1 MARAIPRLTLAVAG
15 FTGELEIGDDCRLLS
30 WNNFAHFGD
39 KIQDDTLRFSMLPL
53 DLAWAFVRPQEM
65 RMFSPDVRE
74 QLVDEGML
82 KRLEHVDPWSL
93 HLNSVDESCWL
104 CRRVRWNTVAAH
116 QDGTDA
122 RRPETS
128 LLRSQLQQVRQR
140 VLDVRTAEPEGA
152 EQRDTELSGAS
163 AAIEAKPTPG
173 ELYG

>member
-1 MARAIPRLTLAVAG
+1 
-15 FTGELEIGDDCRLLS
+15 
-30 WNNFAHFGD
+30 
-39 KIQDDTLRFSMLPL
+39 
-53 DLAWAFVRPQEM
+53 
-65 RMFSPDVRE
+65 MFSPDVRE

>member
-1 MARAIPRLTLAVAG
+1 MRSDLSDMPAMA
-15 FTGELEIGDDCRLLS
+15 S
-30 WNNFAHFGD
+30 
-39 KIQDDTLRFSMLPL
+39 
-53 DLAWAFVRPQEM
+53 
-65 RMFSPDVRE
+65 
-74 QLVDEGML
+74 VDEGML

-128 LLRSQLQQVRQR
+128 LLRGQLQQVRQR

-152 EQRDTELSGAS
+152 EQRAELSGAS